1 METESRRG
9 DRGVV
14 IAIDGPAGAG
24 KSTLARALAQELG
37 LAHVNTGLMYRA
49 LALRALR
56 RGISP
61 VDERALTEEAR
72 SIAFS
77 LGGEPIPELLIDGAP
92 PEPGLRSEDVERI
105 VSHVASHPGVR
116 KLMRDEQR
124 ALGRGGGVMEG
135 RDIGTVVFPD
145 ADVKVFLSAVPR
157 VRAGRREREQGGG
170 ERVGERV
177 ARRDSLDARTN
188 PLIPAGDA
196 HVLDTTGLSQEEVLE
211 RALDTVRAV
220 IGDTRKISLR
230 SERDRWGR
238 PVIAVVGR
246 RNVGKS
252 TLVNRLA
259 GKRHVIAHETPGVT
273 RDRVEVP
280 VVWTGRTLV
289 LIDTGGYV
297 ERASGIEEAVAR
309 QAARAMRS
317 ADATLL
323 VVDATTGIVEED
335 LLLAKE
341 LRRSQHPVLV
351 VANKVDSDGLVPSAA
366 EFYALGLG
374 EPAAVS
380 ALHGRGT
387 AELLDRILDLIPT
400 GAEPVVEDE
409 ARFCLVGRPN
419 VGKSSLFNRLVGEER
434 AVVHEEPGTTR
445 DAIDTVIEVDE
456 RRIRFIDTAGL
467 RRPLKAQGVEY
478 YGLVRSLRA
487 IDSSHVAA
495 LVVDAAQGLVAED
508 KRVAARVVEAGK
520 GLVAILNKWDL
531 VPGEERSERFIEL
544 SGALELFPGTP
555 VVRTAALTGSGVK
568 RVLPALV
575 AVHDAWV
582 RRVPTSEV
590 NRVLQA
596 AVAATPPPR
605 QMGSIKYGT
614 QVGVGP
620 PAFVVFGTREPTP
633 SYRRYL
639 EGSLRRAFGFDG
651 VPVRLSFRARGPRG
665 RRSGA
670 RGDKPGG

>member
-61 VDERALTEEAR
+61 FDEQALIEEAR

-77 LGGEPIPELLIDGAP
+77 LGGEPIPELMIDDAP
-92 PEPGLRSEDVERI
+92 AKPGLRSEEVEGI
-105 VSHVASHPGVR
+105 VSQVASHPSVR

-124 ALGRGGGVMEG
+124 SLGRGGGVMEG

-145 ADVKVFLSAVPR
+145 ADVKVFLSAVPT
-157 VRAGRREREQGGG
+157 VRAGRREREQGG
-170 ERVGERV
+170 GERV

-188 PLIPAGDA
+188 PLIPARDA
-196 HVLDTTGLSQEEVLE
+196 HVLDTTGLSKREVLE
-211 RALDTVRAV
+211 RVLGVVRAV
-220 IGDTRKISLR
+220 LGDTRKVSPR
-230 SERDRWGR
+230 SERDRAGR
-238 PVIAVVGR
+238 PVVAVVGR

-259 GKRHVIAHETPGVT
+259 GKRQVIAHETPGVT

-280 VVWTGRTLV
+280 VVWAGRTLD

-323 VVDATTGIVEED
+323 VVDATTGIAEED
-335 LLLAKE
+335 LLLARE

-400 GAEPVVEDE
+400 GAESVVEDE

-531 VPGEERSERFIEL
+531 VPSEERSDRFTEL
-544 SGALELFPGTP
+544 RGALELFPGTP

-582 RRVPTSEV
+582 RRVPTSKV

-620 PAFVVFGTREPTP
+620 PAFVLFGTREPTP

-651 VPVRLSFRARGPRG
+651 VPVRLSFRAKGARG
-665 RRSGA
+665 RRSGS
-670 RGDKPGG
+670 REDKPGG